1 MSIADTVSN
10 TDIEVRAVP
19 SFADLSARL
28 QWRPTGDEAAA
39 WQATPFHV
47 GDINGDRNEAL
58 RRVDAWLDIEGG

>member
-28 QWRPTGDEAAA
+28 QWRPTGDEAAS
-39 WQATPFHV
+39 WQSTPFHV

-58 RRVDAWLDIEGG
+58 RRVDAWLDVEGG